1 VVVLIESRGLG
12 HTYPGGFEALADLD
26 LSISPGEL
34 VCILGPNGAGKSTLL
49 KALAGLLPITAG
61 NVTWRGEAMTT
72 WAPRHRARRL
82 AFVPQSLMTLPEV
95 TVRTFVAQGR
105 YSHQGVFARA
115 TPEDRQAVDQ
125 AMSQADLLDLA
136 DRPLPE
142 LSGGQRQRCLVA
154 RALAQQAELLL
165 IDEPTN
171 ALDPEHQIAIF
182 ELIESLAHE
191 ERAVAVVTHDL
202 NLASQFASRI
212 VLMDGGRKVAD
223 GTVNEVLQRSVLEPV
238 YGSGLRYSS
247 WRVGEGAEGP
257 KGERPIVLPWRSS
270 DSSAL
275 SGPVGDG
282 GA

>member
-1 VVVLIESRGLG
+1 MLIESRGLA
-12 HTYPGGFEALADLD
+12 HTYPGGVVALTDLE
-26 LSISPGEL
+26 LSIAPGEL

-49 KALAGLLPITAG
+49 KALAGLIPITAG
-61 NVTWRGEAMTT
+61 KVTWRGEAMTA
-72 WAPRHRARRL
+72 WAPRHRARCL
-82 AFVPQSLMTLPEV
+82 AFVPQSLIALPEV

-105 YSHQGVFARA
+105 YSHQTVFTRA

-125 AMSQADLLDLA
+125 ALSQADLVDLA
-136 DRPLPE
+136 DRALPD

-171 ALDPEHQIAIF
+171 ALDPEHQIAVF

-191 ERAVAVVTHDL
+191 GRAVAVVTHDL

-212 VLMDGGRKVAD
+212 VLLDRGCKVAD
-223 GTVNEVLQRSVLEPV
+223 GTVNEVLQQSVLEPV

-247 WRVGEGAEGP
+247 WKVEEEAEGP
-257 KGERPIVLPWRSS
+257 AGERPIVLPWRSS
-270 DSSAL
+270 DFSAL
-275 SGPVGDG
+275 AGPRGNG

>member
-1 VVVLIESRGLG
+1 MVVLIESRGLG
-12 HTYPGGFEALADLD
+12 HIYSGGVEALIDLD
-26 LSISPGEL
+26 LSIAPGEV

-61 NVTWRGEAMTT
+61 EVTWRGESMTG
-72 WAPRHRARRL
+72 WVPRFRARRL
-82 AFVPQSLMTLPEV
+82 AFVPQSLITLPEV

-125 AMSQADLLDLA
+125 ALSQADLVDLA
-136 DRPLPE
+136 ERALPD

-154 RALAQQAELLL
+154 RALAQQADLLL

-171 ALDPEHQIAIF
+171 ALDPEHQIAVF

-212 VLMDGGRKVAD
+212 VLLDGGRKVAD
-223 GTVNEVLQRSVLEPV
+223 GTVNEVLRRSVLEPV

-247 WRVGEGAEGP
+247 WRVEEGAEGQAD
-257 KGERPIVLPWRSS
+257 ERPIVLPWRSP
-270 DSSAL
+270 DPSAL
-275 SGPVGDG
+275 PASGGDG

>member
-1 VVVLIESRGLG
+1 MVVLIESRGLG
-12 HTYPGGFEALADLD
+12 HIYPGGVEALADLD
-26 LSISPGEL
+26 LSISPGDL

-61 NVTWRGEAMTT
+61 NVTWRGEAMEA

-82 AFVPQSLMTLPEV
+82 AFVPQSLMALPEV

-191 ERAVAVVTHDL
+191 KRAVAVVTHDL

-257 KGERPIVLPWRSS
+257 KSERPIVLPWRSS